1 MPDRIAIVGC
11 GGIAHNHAPHW
22 QSAGAEIACAV
33 DAEPARAEV
42 FAKRFS
48 IPHVFT
54 DWQQAYASGYADIAD
69 ICLPHALHAPAAVA
83 AAEAGLHVFV
93 EKPMA
98 TTLAEADAMVEA
110 CQRAGRVIAVRHNQ
124 RFSGDRRR
132 IKQLVES
139 GALGDLYL
147 CRSWWVQ
154 GPGYIT
160 ARPWYGHR
168 NQGHGGVVLGLGI
181 HHLDLLRWIAG
192 EVERVAAY
200 GMNRVIGGK
209 GMDAEDTAVL
219 LFRFRSGA
227 LGDMM
232 MTNGDA
238 TNRYA
243 PDAEGLEFHGTKGW
257 VSTRGGLHGVMP
269 AVLGDGDVHPVPTAP
284 VQENEFEM
292 MLRCVRTGE
301 EPLTHG
307 GDIRATV
314 ELAVAAYAA
323 MDKDASVAL
332 PLIERPRP

>member
-11 GGIAHNHAPHW
+11 GGIAQNHAPRW
-22 QSAGAEIACAV
+22 RSCGAQITCAV
-33 DAEPARAEV
+33 DADPARARALAEH
-42 FAKRFS
+42 FT

-54 DWQQAYASGYADIAD
+54 DWQQAYASGHADIAD

-98 TTLAEADAMVEA
+98 TTLAEADAMVGA
-110 CQRAGRVIAVRHNQ
+110 CARAGRVIAVRHNQ
-124 RFSGDRRR
+124 RFSRDRRR

-147 CRSWWVQ
+147 CRSWWFQ

-160 ARPWYGHR
+160 ARPWYGQR

-181 HHLDLLRWIAG
+181 HHLDLFRWIAG
-192 EVERVAAY
+192 EVASVAAY
-200 GMNRVIGGK
+200 GANRVIGAQ

-232 MTNGDA
+232 MTNGDV
-238 TNRYA
+238 TDRYA

-257 VSTRGGLHGVMP
+257 VSTRGGLHGVIP
-269 AVLGDGDVHPVPTAP
+269 SVLGDGEVHPVPTEP
-284 VQENEFEM
+284 VPENEFEM
-292 MLRCVRTGE
+292 MLRCVRTGAP
-301 EPLTHG
+301 PLTHG
-307 GDIRATV
+307 ADIRATV

-323 MDKDASVAL
+323 MDKDGSVAL
-332 PLIERPRP
+332 PLIEGPQP